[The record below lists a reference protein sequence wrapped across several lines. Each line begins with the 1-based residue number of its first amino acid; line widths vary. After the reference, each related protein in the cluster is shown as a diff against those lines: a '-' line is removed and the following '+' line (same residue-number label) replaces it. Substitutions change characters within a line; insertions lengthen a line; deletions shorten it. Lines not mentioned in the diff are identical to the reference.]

1 MPIPCFQRFSSS
13 KKMTRIVL
21 VIVGK
26 KARKARLIGVKLRN
40 FEMEKSQ
47 YAAPFFVHRR
57 HDVDLKNGFTARDL

>member
-1 MPIPCFQRFSSS
+1 
-13 KKMTRIVL
+13 MTRIVL